1 MSDHARAIGAAALTG
16 ALVGAAMVATRAVSA
31 DTTAET
37 LAFLRYAIGL
47 ALLLPPAL
55 RRWSARFSVRD
66 IFAMGGL
73 GILQFAILM
82 LLLNHALATLPAAT
96 CALVFSTVPLLT
108 MCLAVCARRE
118 RFSRTRLAGA
128 VIAVAGIAVLLAPA
142 AGPAREAGDAW
153 AWASLLG
160 ATFVGAACSIL
171 YRPYLR
177 KYPALCVSAYAMS
190 VSVAFLAAVC
200 LVNGASL
207 VPRLSAFQWANVI
220 FIGLSSGVGYFCLLW
235 ALGRL
240 DASRVMAF
248 QALAPIT
255 AVLIELLGAAYPPA
269 WRLAGAFI
277 LVLSGVW
284 IGSCSMSATP
294 NTGAPRGVAPPRQEG
309 PAQ

>member
-1 MSDHARAIGAAALTG
+1 MSDHAKAIGAAALTG
-16 ALVGAAMVATRAVSA
+16 ALVGAAMVATRTVSA

-47 ALLLPPAL
+47 VLLVPPVL
-55 RRWSARFSVRD
+55 RRWTVRFSARDLV
-66 IFAMGGL
+66 AVGGL

-108 MCLAVCARRE
+108 MCLAVCTGRE
-118 RFSRTRLAGA
+118 RFSGRRLAGA
-128 VIAVAGIAVLLAPA
+128 VIAVIGIVLLLAPS
-142 AGPAREAGDAW
+142 AGPAREASDAW

-171 YRPYLR
+171 YRPYLK

-190 VSVAFLAAVC
+190 VSVVFLVAVC
-200 LVNGASL
+200 LMNGAPL
-207 VPRLSAFQWANVI
+207 APRLSAFQWANVI
-220 FIGLSSGVGYFCLLW
+220 FIGLSSGLGYFCLLW

-240 DASRVMAF
+240 EASRVMAF

-255 AVLIELLGAAYPPA
+255 AVLIELLSAAYPPS
-269 WRLAGAFI
+269 WRLAGAFV

-284 IGSCSMSATP
+284 IGSCSMSANSTP
-294 NTGAPRGVAPPRQEG
+294 ERRAA
-309 PAQ
+309 